1 MLKQKIILGIL
12 CLSLSACATL
22 TRGTHELVTINSEP
36 VGAKA
41 VSDIQSKNE
50 KNTVD
55 GYLGCR
61 QTPCKI
67 NLPRKSTPLITVS
80 KDGHESIKFKLIST
94 NATSKATTPEGT
106 IVAGIPPGSYA
117 QAGAPEFLR
126 SIPVG
131 GLIVLD
137 AIRTLGVSALVDAG
151 SGAGRSLS
159 PNPVTAFLAP
169 LSDTK
174 PDQEKAP

>member
-1 MLKQKIILGIL
+1 MLQKPFGTQIHDLQYTVTLSELKFFQTPSFILTGEIMLKQKIILGIL

-106 IVAGIPPGSYA
+106 IVAGIPPGSY
-117 QAGAPEFLR
+117 
-126 SIPVG
+126 
-131 GLIVLD
+131 
-137 AIRTLGVSALVDAG
+137 
-151 SGAGRSLS
+151 GAGRSLS